1 MDKMKNY
8 LDRAVNFIKEAWIEL
23 SKVHFPSPKET
34 MQATAVV
41 VVLAFLM
48 ALWLGLVD
56 MAATRVVR
64 QFLS

>member
-1 MDKMKNY
+1 MKNY
-8 LDRAVNFIKEAWIEL
+8 LDRAVSFIKEAWIEL